1 MMKRETAERVIKKMS
16 WEITKQERFLGLV
29 ARANSFKPKDR
40 ENILKGACWIDGTI
54 ESQISYA
61 MNRRERIFK
70 ARAKLAK
77 RYEIQIV

>member
-1 MMKRETAERVIKKMS
+1 MKIEAAKLVIKKMS

-29 ARANSFKPKDR
+29 ARANTMKPKDR
-40 ENILKGACWIDGTI
+40 DNILKGACWIDGTI
-54 ESQISYA
+54 ESQIRYA
-61 MNRRERIFK
+61 MDRRERIFK

>member
-1 MMKRETAERVIKKMS
+1 MERETAEKVIKKMS

-29 ARANSFKPKDR
+29 ARAHTMKPKDR
-40 ENILKGACWIDGTI
+40 DNVLKGACWVDGTI

-61 MNRRERIFK
+61 MKRREKLFK

-77 RYEIQIV
+77 RYGIQTF